1 MVKTCKTKY
10 LLAAKCLLAALLFLL
25 LLIPMGGRAQASLPP
40 VAEVTLHGE
49 QTFKFIS
56 NYDKVTNT
64 RWAEYV
70 FEAVDDDAPMPAG
83 SGGNPITIRLTKDE
97 IFTIGPISF
106 PTAGIFHYRM
116 YRTIAPEEDGIVFVQ
131 YYSMEYDITI
141 YVQNSGY
148 RIVTIEDKA
157 GTKYGVLEFNY
168 REWEDITHDYGK
180 PEGPDITMQEKYPD
194 LFGDKESSA
203 INPEEEVGGEGLG
216 LGSIKDE
223 APVANDVPERSPQ
236 TGDESNLSF
245 WVLLATLSTFGLLV
259 CGWFALRLYRKGKE
273 HQ

>member
-25 LLIPMGGRAQASLPP
+25 LLIPMGGRAQASSPP

-49 QTFKFIS
+49 QTFQFTS
-56 NYDKVTNT
+56 RYDKIGNK

-70 FEAVDDDAPMPAG
+70 FEAVDVDAPMPAG
-83 SGGNPITIRLTKDE
+83 SVGNSLTLRLTANE
-97 IFTIGPISF
+97 TFSIGPISY
-106 PTAGIFHYRM
+106 PIAGIYHYKI
-116 YRTIAPEEDGIVFVQ
+116 YRTIAPEDDGVVLLG
-131 YYSMEYDITI
+131 YPMEYNITI
-141 YVQNSGY
+141 YVKNTG
-148 RIVTIEDKA
+148 RTIVIIEDRE
-157 GTKYGVLEFNY
+157 GRKYVVLGFNY
-168 REWEDITHDYGK
+168 VEWEETNTDYGR

-194 LFGDKESSA
+194 LFGDKEGSA
-203 INPEEEVGGEGLG
+203 INPEEEAEDDDLG

-223 APVANDVPERSPQ
+223 APVANDMPERSPQ
-236 TGDESNLSF
+236 TGDESNLSL

-259 CGWFALRLYRKGKE
+259 CGWFALRLYRNGKE